1 MNTKNFKLS
10 TAIFFILFVS
20 GNILFAQREI
30 VNFND
35 NWLFSKGNIENA
47 SSSQLNESSW
57 EKIKLPHDWA
67 ISGPFNP
74 LGEGNTGKLPWKGE
88 GWYRKHFTPD
98 LTDQN
103 KKFFL
108 LFDGVMASP
117 KVFVNGKNAGSWDY
131 GYNSFIIDITSFLK
145 FGKDNVIGVYANTL
159 NHGSRWYPGAGIYR
173 KVRLIKTDQVH
184 IDIWGTQI
192 TTPLVENTSSDIRII
207 TSLTNESVSQQEIR
221 VENTIYSPSGNE
233 LKKSVSKL
241 SLKPGEKK
249 ETEQTVTLFR
259 PERWDI
265 QNPALHTV
273 KTVVYKN
280 NVICDE
286 TRETFGIRTFKFTA
300 DDGFHLNGRRVQI
313 KGVCLHHDQGPLG
326 AAFYPRAMERQLEIM
341 KEMGCNAIRTSH
353 NVPAPELLDLCDKM
367 GFIVIDEIFD
377 KYDNK
382 ADLPQGADFFEFAEP
397 NVRNFVMR
405 DRNHPSIVLWSVGNE
420 ISEVETNSNGG
431 FRKLQAMVNNFK
443 KYDPTRPVTLV
454 CHIADAAKKRHFD
467 FYDVTA
473 YNYRRQYK
481 TVHDL
486 EPSKPSLIGESA
498 STVSTRGFYELPLPK
513 TKTDFTRSLQ
523 VSSYDLNAPEWAEI
537 PDFDFMWQEQDK
549 FCAGEFVWTGFDYI
563 GEPTPYGDNI
573 VRDKKFKFKQED
585 VSRSSYFGIVDLCGI
600 PKDRYWL
607 YRSFWAPEK
616 QTTHI
621 LPHWNWEGHENDTI
635 PVFVYTNG
643 DKAELFLNGKS
654 LGFREKEPRSDDA
667 VKRYRLRWDVP
678 FAPGELKAVS
688 YKAGELNGTE
698 TVKTAGKAAGIVAN
712 ADRSNVESKPGGL
725 VYVTISV
732 VDANGNF
739 CPLDAS
745 KIKFR
750 IEGPGKIKA
759 VGNGDA
765 TSLESFTGTEIK
777 AFYGKCLAI
786 IEPNGTTGNIKFIT
800 ESESLKGTEVVIK
813 VGNK

>member
-1 MNTKNFKLS
+1 MKITNTCL
-10 TAIFFILFVS
+10 FILVYYFLFFTM
-20 GNILFAQREI
+20 NPLFAQRETI
-30 VNFND
+30 NLNQ
-35 NWLFSKGNIENA
+35 NWLFTKGSPVNA
-47 SSSQLNESSW
+47 SAIQTNESAW
-57 EKIKLPHDWA
+57 EKIILPHDWA

-98 LTDQN
+98 VKDQN
-103 KKFFL
+103 KAFFL
-108 LFDGVMASP
+108 IFDGVMASP
-117 KVFVNGKNAGSWDY
+117 KVYINGKEAGKWDY
-131 GYNSFIIDITSFLK
+131 GYNSFFLDITSFLK
-145 FGKDNVIGVYANTL
+145 FGKDNVIAVYVSTI

-173 KVRLIKTDQVH
+173 KVQLIKTDLVH
-184 IDIWGTQI
+184 VNIWGTQV
-192 TTPLVENTSSDIRII
+192 TTPIVENTNTDVRVINTVSNMTATPQEVRI
-207 TSLTNESVSQQEIR
+207 
-221 VENTIYSPSGNE
+221 ENIFISPAGNE
-233 LKKSVSKL
+233 LKKSFSNATI
-241 SLKPGEKK
+241 KPGEKK
-249 ETEQTVTLFR
+249 DIEQTVTLYR

-265 QNPALHTV
+265 LNPALHIVRTL
-273 KTVVYKN
+273 VYRN
-280 NVICDE
+280 NILCDE
-286 TRETFGIRTFKFTA
+286 SQLNFGIRTFKFTG
-300 DDGFHLNGRRVQI
+300 DDGFHLNGRRMQI

-353 NVPAPELLDLCDKM
+353 NVPAPELLELCDRM

-382 ADLPQGADFFEFAEP
+382 ADIPLGADFFEFAEP

-420 ISEVETNSNGG
+420 ISEVETNYNGG
-431 FRKLQAMVNNFK
+431 FQKLQAMVNYFK
-443 KYDPTRPVTLV
+443 KYDATRPITLV
-454 CHIADAAKKRHFD
+454 CHLADAAKKRHFD

-481 TVHDL
+481 VAHDV

-513 TKTDFTRSLQ
+513 AKTDFTRALQ

-549 FCAGEFVWTGFDYI
+549 FCGGEFVWTGFDYI

-573 VRDKKFKFKQED
+573 TRNNKFKFKQEE

-616 QTTHI
+616 QTTHV
-621 LPHWNWEGHENDTI
+621 LPHWNWEGHEGDTI

-643 DKAELFLNGKS
+643 EKAELFLNGKS

-667 VKRYRLRWDVP
+667 VKRYRLRWDVKYS
-678 FAPGELKAVS
+678 PGELKAVS
-688 YKAGELNGTE
+688 YKAGLVNGTDII
-698 TVKTAGKAAGIVAN
+698 KTAGKAAGIIAE
-712 ADRSNVESKPGGL
+712 AERKNVSTKEYEL
-725 VYVTISV
+725 IYVTISI
-732 VDANGNF
+732 VDGNGNF

-745 KIKFR
+745 QIKFR
-750 IEGPGKIKA
+750 IDGPGIIKA

-765 TSLESFTGTEIK
+765 TSMESFTGKEIK

-786 IEPNGTTGNIKFIT
+786 VETTGSTGDIKLVA
-800 ESESLKGTEVVIK
+800 ESEGLKSREVIISVK
-813 VGNK
+813 